1 MDLCRSLCGIM
12 RSYRQIFQWHEKQDR
27 DETQDF
33 VLKKLSN
40 GFQRIWQDVQT
51 KVKTLVTATPVHGIN
66 IDTFI
71 KIVDAI
77 HILIE
82 VGRKFCGS
90 DSDSLEQS
98 IKDQCLAYF
107 QAYHKERL
115 DELQMHLENEGWV
128 SI

>member
-90 DSDSLEQS
+90 DSDRY
-98 IKDQCLAYF
+98 DF
-107 QAYHKERL
+107 T
-115 DELQMHLENEGWV
+115 
-128 SI
+128 